1 MRQCVRCGK
10 KGLFIWLSKKGH
22 CKKCARELYEERLRR
37 QAMETQISQMEI
49 SAHLPA
55 ADYITMRQKESDVIE
70 GVYDLSTVE
79 GIMAIPVPEVNP
91 PMKGACGITGQT
103 EYYLLTKATQYK
115 KEGRTEL
122 ALACYRKANQ
132 LMPLSSWNYQHET
145 YMRLPRYLRQLRRF
159 DEAREAEQEIEVVL
173 SKIEEGLAGNTPDSR
188 TDLRLDVSDL
198 VEVSWVSGCCEV
210 CGKYRGRIF
219 SLGGKDS
226 RFPRL
231 PDNFHA
237 ECGLS
242 FSPFY
247 FGVSKPQY
255 AKSDGEA
262 LIAEMNRPFFDTRTE
277 EDIASYEQI
286 LRHRNELQASEMRRA
301 EYDWLWEY
309 LPEICPKSLA
319 AYSRMKAT
327 CKKSYQRL
335 MIEAAKLG
343 KELS

>member
-1 MRQCVRCGK
+1 
-10 KGLFIWLSKKGH
+10 
-22 CKKCARELYEERLRR
+22 
-37 QAMETQISQMEI
+37 METQVSQMQS

-55 ADYITMRQKESDVIE
+55 EDYIAIRQKESDAIE
-70 GVYDLSTVE
+70 GAYDLSTVE

-115 KEGRTEL
+115 KEGRADL

-132 LMPLSSWNYQHET
+132 LMPLSSWNYQREA

-159 DEAREAEQEIEVVL
+159 DEAREAEQEIEAVL
-173 SKIEEGLAGNTPDSR
+173 SKTEEGLAGKDPDPCIG
-188 TDLRLDVSDL
+188 LHPDVSDL

-219 SLGGKDS
+219 SLSGKDS

-231 PDNFHA
+231 PDDFHMD
-237 ECGLS
+237 CGLS

-255 AKSDGEA
+255 AKSDDTA

-286 LRHRNELQASEMRRA
+286 LRCRNELQAGEVRRA
-301 EYDWLWEY
+301 EYDWLWEH

-319 AYSRMKAT
+319 AYSRMKT
-327 CKKSYQRL
+327 THTKSYQRL
-335 MIEAAKLG
+335 MVEAAKLG